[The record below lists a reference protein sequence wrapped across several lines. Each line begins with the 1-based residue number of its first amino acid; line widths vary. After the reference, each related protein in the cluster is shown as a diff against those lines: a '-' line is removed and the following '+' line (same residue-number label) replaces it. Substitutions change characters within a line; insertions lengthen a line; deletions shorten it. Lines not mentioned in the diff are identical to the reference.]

1 MVSNQSTTV
10 LHPGAEDPA
19 RKFRLAPRLG
29 DLKGMTVGII
39 DNHKRNADVYVAELS
54 RVFQEEHGVA
64 KVVTY
69 HKASQSIPTPADVL
83 ASLAADCDAIVHA
96 VAD

>member
-19 RKFRLAPRLG
+19 RKFGLAPRLG

-39 DNHKRNADVYVAELS
+39 DNHKRNVDVYVAELG
-54 RVFQEEHGVA
+54 RVLQDVYGVA

-69 HKASQSIPTPADVL
+69 RKVSQSIPTPADVL
-83 ASLAADCDAIVHA
+83 DSLAAECDAIVHA

>member
-19 RKFRLAPRLG
+19 RKFGLAPRLG

-39 DNHKRNADVYVAELS
+39 DNHKRNVDVYVAELG
-54 RVFQEEHGVA
+54 RVLQDEYGVA

-69 HKASQSIPTPADVL
+69 RKVSQSIPTPADVL
-83 ASLAADCDAIVHA
+83 DSLAAECDAIVHA